1 MTDHAFDGKVALITG
16 AGRGTGRAL
25 ALKLAGEGARV
36 VVNDVTAEA
45 AEECVAAIRSSGG
58 EAHALACDI
67 MQPDAGDRLVGSA
80 LDVFKGLDVIVNN
93 ASFLLGRRIESM
105 SDEDFTTLLDINM
118 VAPFRIL
125 RAAAPHFRNA
135 YEDDCAA
142 GREVFRKVVNVS
154 STLALWGGPEVSNY
168 ASSKAGL
175 LGLTF
180 ALAKEWGPWRVNVNA
195 VALGWIKTRMGAP
208 FEGEQ
213 PRADVAGREVRL
225 GIPADRVGAYKAR
238 IPLGRGA
245 EPEEAAGAIYLLC
258 RPEANFITGQVLTAS
273 GGMMG

>member
-1 MTDHAFDGKVALITG
+1 MAEQIFRGKVALITG

-25 ALKLAGEGARV
+25 ALKLASEGARV
-36 VVNDVTAEA
+36 LVNDVAAEA
-45 AEECVAAIRSSGG
+45 AEECASAIHASGG
-58 EAHALACDI
+58 EAHAFACDI
-67 MQPDAGDRLVGSA
+67 MRPDAGDRLVGTA
-80 LDVFKGLDVIVNN
+80 LDVFGGLDIVVNN

-105 SDEDFTTLLDINM
+105 SDDDFTTLLDINV

-125 RAAAPHFRNA
+125 RAAAPHFQSS
-135 YEDDCAA
+135 YEADAAA

-195 VALGWIKTRMGAP
+195 VALGWIRTRMGSASPQIASLPTKRAFHWAAAASRRKPQAP
-208 FEGEQ
+208 STCS
-213 PRADVAGREVRL
+213 AGPKR
-225 GIPADRVGAYKAR
+225 
-238 IPLGRGA
+238 
-245 EPEEAAGAIYLLC
+245 
-258 RPEANFITGQVLTAS
+258 TS
-273 GGMMG
+273 